1 MDEVSVMLETQK
13 YMEIVRS
20 RGERKLL
27 LNRVYRECHHKI
39 HAGTYDGP
47 KLN

>member
-1 MDEVSVMLETQK
+1 MIEK
-13 YMEIVRS
+13 R
-20 RGERKLL
+20 RKTLVVC
-27 LNRVYRECHHKI
+27 RQCHQAI